1 MPFSDL
7 KMTES
12 SKLDNKTARFGAEEI
27 LDPAAA
33 AAGKAMISLMTGF
46 PWVEQTIEILSSL
59 SLICLMYRS

>member
-1 MPFSDL
+1 MPSSDL

-27 LDPAAA
+27 LDPAA